1 MQHDP
6 ELSEAVRASVSTLPK
21 AKQDELASSLVLP
34 RDDDGPGET
43 VLILDRAR
51 AGDQHAVGELYERYH
66 ERLRKYARIELRA
79 RRGADPEDVVQDA
92 YVKLIRNLDRFEYRG
107 KDSLYAYLKRV
118 AYHAIVSETRL
129 KDNQKMVMGDAAEV
143 EFMRQYDGM
152 PTPSM
157 IARSSEL
164 QQILEESMA
173 ELPEQMREVLLNRQ
187 VLEAPS
193 RLVALWMGLP
203 DQHAVD
209 RLLYK
214 ARIRW
219 LALAEPRLKAW
230 MAQE

>member
-6 ELSEAVRASVSTLPK
+6 DLSEAARASASHLPLS
-21 AKQDELASSLVLP
+21 KQEELASSIVLP
-34 RDDDGPGET
+34 RGDEEPGET

-51 AGDQHAVGELYERYH
+51 AGDKRAVGELYERYH

-79 RRGADPEDVVQDA
+79 RRGADPEDIVQDA
-92 YVKLIRNLDRFEYRG
+92 YVKLIKNLERFEYRG

-118 AYHAIVSETRL
+118 AYHAIVSEARL
-129 KDNQKMVMGDAAEV
+129 KDNQKMVMGDAAEI

-157 IARSSEL
+157 IARSFEL

-173 ELPEQMREVLLNRQ
+173 ELPEQLREVLLNRQ
-187 VLEAPS
+187 VIEAPS
-193 RLVALWMGLP
+193 RLVALWMGLA

-209 RLLYK
+209 KLLYK

-219 LALAEPRLKAW
+219 LAIAEPRLKAW
-230 MAQE
+230 LAQT